1 MTDEPP
7 FVALH
12 GISKRFGAVQALR
25 GASLE
30 VRRGEI
36 HGLVGENGSGK
47 STLMRILVGDVAPDD
62 GELTI
67 EGRHA
72 RWGGATAREAGIGLV
87 HQEPNLAPD
96 LTVAENVF
104 MGRLPRRRG
113 CVRRRELAARFAEVA
128 GTTGMR
134 IDPRRLV
141 RGLTPDQRQIVE
153 IAKVVATSPRL
164 IALDE
169 PTASLTGD
177 EVGLLFRLLARMR
190 DEGCAVILI
199 THRLKELFEICDRTT
214 VLRDGQ
220 TRETLD
226 VRATSEDEVIRL
238 MVGRDLAE
246 TNRAPQSPGAS
257 ALEVRSLSRGSA
269 LRDISLEVRAGEI
282 VGIAGLVGAGRSA
295 LIRTLFGL
303 RPGYTGEI
311 RVAGEAVSIRSP
323 RDAIGAGMGVI
334 PEDRRGWGLCL
345 DMSIAENIALSAY
358 GHSRLVA
365 PVNTGGVRRQG
376 NQLVRDLS
384 IRTRS
389 VDTPVRN
396 LSGGNQQ
403 KVVLARWL
411 AHDLR
416 VLILDEP
423 TRGIDVGSKAEIY
436 RILDSLAA
444 RGLAI
449 LVSSSELPEL
459 LALCDRIYAMYYG
472 ALVAEFKRDEAS
484 EESIAR
490 AISGAVAA

>member
-1 MTDEPP
+1 MTDGVL
-7 FVALH
+7 VALH
-12 GISKRFGAVQALR
+12 GVVKRFGPVQALR

-36 HGLVGENGSGK
+36 HGLAGENGSGK
-47 STLMRILVGDVAPDD
+47 STLMRILVGDVTPDA

-67 EGRHA
+67 DGGRT
-72 RWGGATAREAGIGLV
+72 RWGAATAREAGIGLV
-87 HQEPNLAPD
+87 HQEPHLAPD

-104 MGRLPRRRG
+104 MGRLPRRLG
-113 CVRRRELAARFAEVA
+113 CVRRRELAARIAAVS
-128 GTTGMR
+128 GKTGMR

-141 RGLTPDQRQIVE
+141 RGLTPDQRSIVE
-153 IAKVVATSPRL
+153 IAKVVAAEPRL

-177 EVGLLFRLLARMR
+177 EVQRLFVLLTRMR
-190 DEGCAVILI
+190 DEGCSVILI
-199 THRLKELFEICDRTT
+199 THRLKELFAICDRTT
-214 VLRDGQ
+214 VLRDGK
-220 TRETLD
+220 TRGTLE
-226 VRATSEDEVIRL
+226 VAATNEDELIRL
-238 MVGRDLAE
+238 MVGRELAE
-246 TNRAPQSPGAS
+246 TNRAPQRPGAS
-257 ALEVRSLSRGSA
+257 ALEVRSLTRGST
-269 LRDISLEVRAGEI
+269 LRAVSLDVRAGEI
-282 VGIAGLVGAGRSA
+282 VGLAGLVGAGRSA

-303 RPGYTGEI
+303 RPGYEGEI
-311 RVAGEAVSIRSP
+311 RVAGTAVSIRSP
-323 RDAIGAGMGVI
+323 RDAIGVGMGVI

-358 GHSRLVA
+358 GHRRLVA
-365 PVNTGGVRRQG
+365 PVSRAALRRQAD
-376 NQLVRDLS
+376 QLVRDLS

-389 VDTPVRN
+389 VDTPVRS

-411 AHDLR
+411 THDLG

-436 RILDSLAA
+436 RILDALAA

-459 LALCDRIYAMYYG
+459 LTLCDRIYAMYYG
-472 ALVAEFKRDEAS
+472 ALVAQFGRDDAT

-490 AISGAVAA
+490 AISGAEAA